1 MRIDAALGRHGDFVP
16 TAVLRLASDQRLVE
30 QVHAGSE
37 RAFEAL
43 FDRYHRP
50 VLAFCWR
57 MLGSREAAE
66 DVAQLT
72 FLAAYRDL
80 VRTKPP
86 VVPRRW
92 LYAIARHRCLSE
104 LRARRDRVVGSV
116 PEPGG
121 DPVAVEVATRADL
134 RAILADVA
142 RLPPDQR
149 VALVLAELDDV
160 SHEEIAR
167 ILGCRRVKV
176 KALVFQARASLAAAR
191 AARETPCNEIREQLA
206 TLRGGALLRAP
217 LRRHLR
223 DCARCRA
230 FREQLSAERRALGLL
245 LPVAPTLGLKRAV
258 LSAMFGSGGG
268 AGGTAVTAG
277 ALSAGG
283 LAATALVALTIPAG
297 GITATVKASRDG
309 GEAPRTIAP
318 AARASP
324 PSTLPGRAYVA
335 AAPFQPHRK
344 HPSPTVPSRDRTQPP
359 EPPAQT
365 ETTGKS
371 VDQPDRTNSPG
382 QAEPAK
388 PAGVAKPTEP
398 PDNGQLAPATPSE
411 PPRPHGQATSAIPA
425 EPAAPAGAG
434 TPAAPP
440 TMQVTPGTPA
450 APPRTH
456 RQVTPGTPA
465 APPRTHRQVTP
476 GTPAAPPRTHRQ
488 VTPGTPAAPPRTH
501 RQVTPGTP
509 AAPPRTHRQ
518 VTPGT
523 PAAPPRTHRQVTPGT
538 PAEPPRTHRQV
549 TPGTPAASPR
559 THRQATPGR
568 PAEPP
573 RTHRQ
578 ATPGT
583 PAEPGTATEAA
594 TPTDQQGCAAH
605 VREVAQGEGGVRRQG
620 LHPRRRDRA
629 H

>member
-1 MRIDAALGRHGDFVP
+1 MRTDAALGRRGDFVP

-92 LYAIARHRCLSE
+92 LYAIAATAACPSCAPAATASSDPCRSRAGTPWPSRSP
-104 LRARRDRVVGSV
+104 RAR
-116 PEPGG
+116 
-121 DPVAVEVATRADL
+121 TC
-134 RAILADVA
+134 A
-142 RLPPDQR
+142 RSWPTSRGLPPDQR
-149 VALVLAELDDV
+149 AALVLAELDDV

-434 TPAAPP
+434 TAAAPP
-440 TMQVTPGTPA
+440 TMQVTPGTPAAPPRTNRQVTPGTPA

-538 PAEPPRTHRQV
+538 PAAP
-549 TPGTPAASPR
+549 PR

-568 PAEPP
+568 PAAPP